1 MDIREEFKVKGSELL
16 SKIKELIEEGNVHRI
31 IVKDDKGGK
40 FIDIPVSVGVVAVVL
55 APFMALIASVA
66 IFASTLTIE
75 VIRKEE

>member
-1 MDIREEFKVKGSELL
+1 MDIKEEFKVKGSELL

-40 FIDIPVSVGVVAVVL
+40 FIDIPVNIGIVAVVL
-55 APFMALIASVA
+55 APFMALIASLA
-66 IFASTLTIE
+66 IYASTLTIE

>member
-1 MDIREEFKVKGSELL
+1 MDIKEEFKVKGSELL

-40 FIDIPVSVGVVAVVL
+40 FIDIPVNIGIVAVVL
-55 APFMALIASVA
+55 APFMALIAAVA
-66 IFASTLTIE
+66 VYSSTLTIE